1 MEMLLRMRDRRV
13 KSATVTVAA
22 ILGLV
27 LSVGAIR
34 AQNNPEE
41 TAIHRILDNEVATW
55 NKGDT
60 DGYSRDFAA
69 DGTFTNIR
77 GMFFTG
83 HQEFRDRHEAI
94 FKGEFRGTSLK
105 QEVVSLRFIRPDV
118 AIAETLT
125 WVSEFSKAGPPPG
138 TQVDAN
144 GRLRTRLLQVLKKD
158 GGEWKIVVYHNVDIK
173 PGVPVPEPR

>member
-1 MEMLLRMRDRRV
+1 MEVLLRMRDRRV
-13 KSATVTVAA
+13 KRASVTVAA
-22 ILGLV
+22 ILVLV

-34 AQNNPEE
+34 AQNNPDE
-41 TAIHRILDNEVATW
+41 TAIRRILDNEVATW

-60 DGYSRDFAA
+60 DGYSRDFAT

-105 QEVVSLRFIRPDV
+105 QEIVSLRFIRPDV

-125 WVSEFSKAGPPPG
+125 SVSGFSKAGLPPG
-138 TQVDAN
+138 TLLDAN

-158 GGEWKIVVYHNVDIK
+158 GGEWKIVVYHNVDVK

>member
-1 MEMLLRMRDRRV
+1 MEKLLRIRDTPVNR
-13 KSATVTVAA
+13 AAVTASA
-22 ILGLV
+22 ILGLMLFGGV
-27 LSVGAIR
+27 IGA
-34 AQNNPEE
+34 QYSPDE
-41 TAIHRILDNEVATW
+41 TAIRRILDNEVATW

-60 DGYSRDFAA
+60 DGYSKDFAT

-105 QEVVSLRFIRPDV
+105 QEIVSLRFIRADV

-125 WVSEFSKAGPPPG
+125 WISGFSKAGPPPG
-138 TQVDAN
+138 TLVDAN

-158 GGEWKIVVYHNVDIK
+158 GSDWKIVVYHNVDVK
-173 PGVPVPEPR
+173 AGVPVPEPR

>member
-1 MEMLLRMRDRRV
+1 MEMLFRMRDRRV
-13 KSATVTVAA
+13 KRATITVAA

-27 LSVGAIR
+27 LSVGAVR

-41 TAIHRILDNEVATW
+41 TAIRRILDNEVATW

-94 FKGEFRGTSLK
+94 
-105 QEVVSLRFIRPDV
+105 
-118 AIAETLT
+118 
-125 WVSEFSKAGPPPG
+125 SKANS
-138 TQVDAN
+138 A
-144 GRLRTRLLQVLKKD
+144 
-158 GGEWKIVVYHNVDIK
+158 
-173 PGVPVPEPR
+173 EPR